1 MVKLYTPTPRAVA
14 MKVSEPIDWQNILSM
29 VSLSV
34 LCLNVSKNNLLESED
49 LDDVTQNALTKIVA
63 SIATFDS
70 SKAALKTWIC
80 TIARN
85 CYYDFL
91 RERKA
96 WRLHFEYSSNK
107 DQNGGNS
114 GSMLD
119 TPDYFED
126 NKAFEADFEGLL
138 SMVVKKLPDTYRE
151 AILCLVDEVPA
162 KEMVKRIKCSKK
174 NLRPTICR
182 ARRAVREPLTK
193 MGII

>member
-1 MVKLYTPTPRAVA
+1 MVKFNTTTPRAVA
-14 MKVSEPIDWQNILSM
+14 MKVSEPIDWQNILSA
-29 VSLSV
+29 VSHSV
-34 LCLNVSKNNLLESED
+34 HCLNVSRNNLLDSLD
-49 LDDVTQNALTKIVA
+49 LDDVTQNALAKIVA
-63 SIATFDS
+63 NIATFDS

-96 WRLHFEYSSNK
+96 WQLHFEHSSNK
-107 DQNGGNS
+107 GQNDGNS
-114 GSMLD
+114 DSMLD
-119 TPDYFED
+119 APDYYED
-126 NKAFEADFEGLL
+126 NKAFETDFEGLL
-138 SMVVKKLPDTYRE
+138 SMVVNKLPDTYRE
-151 AILCLVDEVPA
+151 AIICLVDEVPA
-162 KEMVKRIKCSKK
+162 KDMVKRIKCSRK